1 MGLAP
6 PTLGAI
12 PHAYQRRAPVTEV
25 PSGATTTVARMLLF
39 LVRHAHAVPRGRW
52 DGPDAD
58 RPLDAKG
65 RGQAEVVADHIESRL
80 DGEPP
85 PLVVASPALRCIT
98 TVSPLA
104 HRYGIPV
111 GTDDRLLEIAEVD
124 EADRPSPEAAEAW
137 LANRLCS
144 VVADAVEAGAGKS
157 GVVVCTHGEVLPPGV
172 ARLVDGVDLAD
183 AVERNDK
190 GGFWIVDL
198 DDDSDDLSE
207 YVAAP

>member
-1 MGLAP
+1 MPING
-6 PTLGAI
+6 G
-12 PHAYQRRAPVTEV
+12 RPVTEA
-25 PSGATTTVARMLLF
+25 PSEATTTVARMLLF

-52 DGPDAD
+52 EGTDAD

-65 RGQAEVVADHIESRL
+65 LGQAEAVADHIESRL

-104 HRYGIPV
+104 QRYGIPV

-124 EADRPSPEAAEAW
+124 EADRPSPEAAETW
-137 LANRLCS
+137 LADRLCA
-144 VVADAVEAGAGKS
+144 VVTDALAAGAGKS

-172 ARLVDGVDLAD
+172 ARLVGGVDLAD

-198 DDDSDDLSE
+198 DENRRGSSE